1 MLGRHTLFY
10 LLARALPGA
19 VNFIAIAF
27 YTRLL
32 SPGEY
37 GQYTLLLSTA
47 ALLNVVCFQWL
58 RVGLLRY
65 LPMYEAERKD
75 AFMGTVWTGC
85 LLIMGITGA
94 GLCVVGSLGWLP
106 TGLPWGL
113 VLGTLWIFA
122 CFDLFLEAAR
132 SGLSPIRYG
141 ILSISKSVLTVAT
154 GVGFAYFGL
163 GGRGLVYGL
172 MIGMVVPLAFFGQ
185 MIWRQVRPSL
195 LDRAIL
201 RQLWQY
207 GWPLTLT
214 FSLGYLI
221 YSSDR
226 FLLGYFLGEEMT
238 GTYAVSYDL
247 TQQTLVLVMVV
258 VNLASYPLIVRALED
273 KGIEE
278 AAQRLKSAAVLL
290 LTVSLPMTVVF
301 ISLATN
307 ISDVLFG
314 ASFRTVAAQIMPWI
328 AISAFLQGF
337 KSYYLDQA
345 FQLGRKTSLQIW
357 PVLGALVINLLLNV
371 WWIPIW
377 GVLGS
382 AYAACCAYGFAC
394 LTSWA
399 LGRRVF
405 PMHLP
410 LREFAKTLLASGLL
424 ALMFALLSGWSGI
437 VALVVQGVVGAV
449 VYLGVVL
456 VFNVGGVRQQVR
468 AMRSRRTGERV

>member
-1 MLGRHTLFY
+1 MLGRHTIFY
-10 LLARALPGA
+10 FLARALPGA

-65 LPMYEAERKD
+65 LPMYEGDRKD
-75 AFMGTVWTGC
+75 VFMGTVWTGC
-85 LLIMGITGA
+85 LLIMAITGA
-94 GLCVVGSLGWLP
+94 GICAAGLLGLFP
-106 TGLPWGL
+106 PGLPWTL

-122 CFDLFLEAAR
+122 CFELFLEAAR
-132 SGLSPIRYG
+132 SGLSPLRYG
-141 ILSISKSVLTVAT
+141 ILSIAKALLTVAA
-154 GVGFAYFGL
+154 GIAFAAAGF

-172 MIGMVVPLAFFGQ
+172 MIGMLVPLAFFAKRIGQ
-185 MIWRQVRPSL
+185 QVRPSL

-207 GWPLTLT
+207 GLPLTVT

-273 KGIEE
+273 KGVEE
-278 AAQRLKSAAVLL
+278 AGKRLKSAAVLL
-290 LTVSLPMTVVF
+290 LAVSLPMTVVF
-301 ISLATN
+301 ISLAVN

-314 ASFRTVAAQIMPWI
+314 VSFRSVAAQIMPWI

-345 FQLGRKTSLQIW
+345 FQLGRKTSLQVW
-357 PVLGALVINLLLNV
+357 PVLGALVINLLLNI
-371 WWIPIW
+371 WWIPLW

-394 LTSWA
+394 FTSWA

-405 PMHLP
+405 PLQLP
-410 LREFAKTLLASGLL
+410 LGEFAKILLASAAL
-424 ALMFALLSGWSGI
+424 ALLFALTSAWSGI
-437 VALVVQGVVGAV
+437 VALVVQGIVGV
-449 VYLGVVL
+449 LFYLGIL
-456 VFNVGGVRQQVR
+456 WILNVGGLQQQVR
-468 AMRSRRTGERV
+468 AFRTRRTGERV